1 MGYLDEQVQP
11 EERTAHAA
19 RSAATSGACGG
30 GACEDAAHP
39 RVEGGVG
46 VEGYEEELRANH
58 RRGEDEADALGHRL
72 VAVVKVGVPVRVRAR
87 VRVRVPVPVRVR
99 VGVTLTLALP

>member
-19 RSAATSGACGG
+19 RSAATSDACGG
-30 GACEDAAHP
+30 GACEHAAHP
-39 RVEGGVG
+39 RVEGSVG
-46 VEGYEEELRANH
+46 VDGYEEELRANH

-72 VAVVKVGVPVRVRAR
+72 VGVGLPVRLRAR
-87 VRVRVPVPVRVR
+87 VRVRVPVSVRVR
-99 VGVTLTLALP
+99 VGVTLT